1 MTTDAATPSR
11 STAQAHLRGLVENMG
26 FEVMPF
32 KGIEGKVLA
41 SVPKDVPL
49 SVTTTEA
56 KGIERTL
63 EVAIHLHENG
73 YAVAPHLAAR
83 QFIDRAHVERVV
95 GELASAGIDHI
106 FVVGGDVPEPK
117 GEYTEALH
125 LLRAIGET
133 GHRFVQVGVGSY
145 PEGHPLVSDAT
156 LKDVLVEKATIADN
170 TVTQMCFD
178 PTVITDW
185 WAGLAAAG
193 AGNLKLRVGLPGPI
207 NRQKLIRVSA
217 GIGLGQSARFL
228 QKQNGLWR
236 FFLPGAYNP
245 TKLVKKLAKAQV
257 GAPAPA
263 WGLHIYTFNEVQ
275 GATEWRAKLRRE
287 VGLS

>member
-1 MTTDAATPSR
+1 MTTNEATPAR
-11 STAQAHLRGLVENMG
+11 STVQDHLRGLVENMG

-32 KGIEGKVLA
+32 KGIEGKVTA
-41 SVPKDVPL
+41 AVPKDVPL

-56 KGIERTL
+56 KGIDRTV
-63 EVAIHLHENG
+63 EVALHLHEAG

-83 QFIDRAHVERVV
+83 QFLDQDHVERIV
-95 GELASAGIDHI
+95 GQLAAAGVDHI

-117 GEYTEALH
+117 GPFTEATH

-133 GHRFVQVGVGSY
+133 GHRFGKVGVGSY
-145 PEGHPLVSDAT
+145 PEGHPLVDDST
-156 LKDVLVEKATIADN
+156 LQSVLVDKAAIADN

-178 PTVITDW
+178 PGVITGW
-185 WAGLAAAG
+185 WDQMAAAG
-193 AGNLKLRVGLPGPI
+193 AGDLKLRVGLPGPI
-207 NRQKLIRVSA
+207 NRQKLIRISA

-228 QKQNGLWR
+228 QKQSGLWR

-257 GAPAPA
+257 GAATPA